1 MEIVPEDVIWSEF
14 RKKYEEKPKGWR
26 IHSGLSPK
34 GFPELLISGP
44 KESWLMKRESLYSG
58 KLGVGGRIPEGIK
71 LNSKNES
78 FGLRDLPINKIQRIM
93 NTSNALDVNKMMAN
107 LMNTSPIPHQNITSP
122 VALEGP
128 VFHSPK
134 PLNLVSR
141 KHNALDKLLDL
152 EMSKWRSKI
161 SYLK

>member
-1 MEIVPEDVIWSEF
+1 
-14 RKKYEEKPKGWR
+14 
-26 IHSGLSPK
+26 
-34 GFPELLISGP
+34 
-44 KESWLMKRESLYSG
+44 
-58 KLGVGGRIPEGIK
+58 
-71 LNSKNES
+71 
-78 FGLRDLPINKIQRIM
+78 M

-128 VFHSPK
+128 VFHSPQ
-134 PLNLVSR
+134 PLNLVSG